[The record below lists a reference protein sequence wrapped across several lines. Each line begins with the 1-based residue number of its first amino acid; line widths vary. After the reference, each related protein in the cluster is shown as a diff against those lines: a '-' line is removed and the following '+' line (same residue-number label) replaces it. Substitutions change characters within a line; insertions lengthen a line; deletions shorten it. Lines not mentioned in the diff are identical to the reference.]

1 MTNLY
6 NGQLVELLGGNAAAY
21 NPEVRAFSYALL
33 QEKHRIMD
41 YAKKTR
47 TASMI
52 NELPEPILDV
62 LAVELRSPY
71 YNDAA
76 SIDEKRD
83 VIRSSLLWA
92 YKAGTAEAME
102 QLIKTLF
109 GTGQVVEWFDFDP
122 NDGEIVPGEFDIET
136 GAEMEDPQSYMARI
150 GRIID
155 RVKNA
160 RSHLRKVR
168 FLRYVHNRET
178 PKVLPQSYPVR
189 TIGNQ
194 VQIEDQ
200 TVAPER
206 TAAGTLAIPAVTIR

>member
-33 QEKHRIMD
+33 QEKRRIMD

-102 QLIKTLF
+102 QLIKALF

-122 NDGEIVPGEFDIET
+122 NDGEIIPGEFDIET

-155 RVKNA
+155 RVKNV

-168 FLRYVHNRET
+168 FLRDVHAPET
-178 PKVLPQSYPVR
+178 GKVLSQSYPAPTVGNCIAVMAR
-189 TIGNQ
+189 TGAPQRQGAFVQSVPQ
-194 VQIEDQ
+194 V
-200 TVAPER
+200 
-206 TAAGTLAIPAVTIR
+206 AII